1 MKATLTMRTILHAL
15 LATFTITTTFAQ
27 SPIVFQP
34 SAGLND
40 GTDEGGLYGGK
51 DTWVYDGDPTTNYG
65 NSTTCYSMPL
75 TSCNNTNVRGFLK
88 FDVSTLPAEVDS
100 VHLAVDFF
108 DQTTYCISNCEASF
122 SFNYVDA
129 AWNEMTMTW
138 NDQPTPSEAFAGPF
152 AVAFP
157 EVGGERHYD
166 VTDAYLAW
174 RSGSRANHGFAI
186 VPLDGSCNNAAI
198 FFGFYSSDD
207 TSAAHEPA
215 RLLVYVNT
223 IGIQEPD
230 AWSGLRIGPNPA
242 TEAVFIEVPSTIG
255 SCHMELMDGSGQLVL
270 QQRPTLAQRTMVPL
284 HALDAG
290 VYVLRFSS
298 ADHGILTRRLVKQ

>member
-1 MKATLTMRTILHAL
+1 MKATLTMRFILHTL
-15 LATFTITTTFAQ
+15 LATFTITTACAQ

-34 SAGLND
+34 GAGLND
-40 GTDEGGLYGGK
+40 GTDEGGANGGK
-51 DTWVYDGDPTTNYG
+51 DTWVYDGDPAMNYG
-65 NSTTCYSMPL
+65 GNAVCYSMPL

-88 FDVSTLPAEVDS
+88 FDVSGLPAAVDS
-100 VHLAVDFF
+100 VILAADFV
-108 DQTTYCISNCEASF
+108 DQTNYCYSNCQASF
-122 SFNYVDA
+122 SFNYLDA

-138 NDQPTPSEAFAGPF
+138 NDQPTPSDAFAGPF

-207 TSAAHEPA
+207 TSAAHEPV
-215 RLLVYVNT
+215 RLLVYANT
-223 IGIQEPD
+223 IGIPEHD
-230 AWSGLRIGPNPA
+230 AWSGLRISPNPA
-242 TEAVFIEVPSTIG
+242 KETVFIEVPSTIG
-255 SCHMELMDGSGQLVL
+255 SCRVELMDSSGRLVL
-270 QQRPTLAQRTMVPL
+270 QQYPGLAQRSTVAL
-284 HALDAG
+284 YALDPG
-290 VYVLRFSS
+290 MYVLRLISEG
-298 ADHGILTRRLVKQ
+298 HGTLTRRLVKQ